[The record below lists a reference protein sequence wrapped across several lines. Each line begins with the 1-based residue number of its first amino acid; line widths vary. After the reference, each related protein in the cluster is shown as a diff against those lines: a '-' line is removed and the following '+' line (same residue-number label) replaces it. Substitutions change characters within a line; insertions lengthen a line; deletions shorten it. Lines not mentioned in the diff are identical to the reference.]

1 MSLITAVIHR
11 YHPEWVPPP
20 NKSLWC
26 RCSCPFHGD
35 ETPSAAVNYRVNA
48 YNCMACG
55 VKGDAV
61 ALIKK
66 QEGVTHREAVT
77 IAQTLLEGGDGEVPP
92 VVRRQQG
99 RRVFGEST
107 SDRTGDSGRTGR
119 QSILPT
125 RVRRRPFTGA

>member
-26 RCSCPFHGD
+26 RCACPFHGD
-35 ETPSAAVNYRVNA
+35 ETPSAAVNYRVDA

-55 VKGDAV
+55 VKGNAV
-61 ALIKK
+61 SIIKK

-77 IAQTLLEGGDGEVPP
+77 IAQTLLEGGGGAIPP
-92 VVRRQQG
+92 VVQKQPG
-99 RRVFGEST
+99 RRVFGESEA
-107 SDRTGDSGRTGR
+107 DVRGDSGRTGR
-119 QSILPT
+119 QSVLPN
-125 RVRRRPFTGA
+125 RVRRRPFDGP

>member
-1 MSLITAVIHR
+1 MPIVATIHR
-11 YHPEWVPPP
+11 YHPSWVAPP
-20 NKSLWC
+20 LGTGWC
-26 RCSCPFHGD
+26 RCLCPFHGD
-35 ETPSAAVNYRVNA
+35 ETPSGAVHYEYDA
-48 YNCMACG
+48 FSCLACG

-92 VVRRQQG
+92 VVQG
-99 RRVFGEST
+99 QSSRRVFGESG
-107 SDRTGDSGRTGR
+107 SNSTGDSGRTGR

-125 RVRRRPFTGA
+125 RVRRRPFGGT